1 MVFYKTNLK
10 KCKGIT
16 NVKNDNKSYFEIRL
30 STHLLRI
37 ANSEKEL
44 YQELKQDDAKFS
56 LLIEHFHEQN

>member
-44 YQELKQDDAKFS
+44 Y
-56 LLIEHFHEQN
+56 